1 MKRAAKAAVAVT
13 EQLALDFSKPP
24 KPGAKPRS
32 LAPAELPRDP
42 SERGYQAFHSAR
54 DEALHA
60 LEERFGLILNRRV
73 RVTLLGI
80 PAEFVGKLVLAQLLP
95 CAEGNAPLRL
105 RIGTA
110 EFDDADIESCV
121 LLPE

>member
-1 MKRAAKAAVAVT
+1 M
-13 EQLALDFSKPP
+13 EQ
-24 KPGAKPRS
+24 
-32 LAPAELPRDP
+32 
-42 SERGYQAFHSAR
+42 
-54 DEALHA
+54 
-60 LEERFGLILNRRV
+60 RFGLILNRRV

-95 CAEGNAPLRL
+95 CTDANTPLRL

-121 LLPE
+121 LLPD